1 MIWAFLQLI
10 RVPGIFTVFSNILIG
25 YFYYQNS
32 HANLF
37 DLSLLFSASGL
48 LFMAG
53 MMLNDVF
60 DYNVDKKER
69 PQRPLPS
76 GKIQKTHALYG
87 GIIFLVL
94 ANSLS
99 FFVSVDSFAISII
112 MTVLLV
118 GYNYKIKSVS
128 VLGIFILS
136 LIRFLNV
143 LLGFSLFPI
152 HVDVLPFSI
161 PVAILV
167 AGISI
172 LAKEEIFKKTNK
184 LLINQVFIVAT
195 ILYLSILSFSFT
207 IHSILF
213 LIIFSTFT
221 ILPTIIPTAKKNLHR
236 IITIQLLSITLLD
249 AYLISLI
256 SEDAS
261 DGIVAVILFIPGYLI
276 TRKLYLT

>member
-1 MIWAFLQLI
+1 
-10 RVPGIFTVFSNILIG
+10 
-25 YFYYQNS
+25 
-32 HANLF
+32 
-37 DLSLLFSASGL
+37 
-48 LFMAG
+48 MAG
-53 MMLNDVF
+53 MILNDVF

-76 GKIQKTHALYG
+76 GKIQKTHALYV
-87 GIIFLVL
+87 GIIFLLL

-99 FFVSVDSFAISII
+99 FFASVDSFIISIM

-118 GYNYKIKSVS
+118 AYNYKIKSVS

-136 LIRFLNV
+136 FIRFLNV

-152 HVDVLPFSI
+152 HVDVLQFSI
-161 PVAILV
+161 PVAIFV

-172 LAKEEIFKKTNK
+172 LAKEETLTKTNK
-184 LLINQVFIVAT
+184 LVINQIFIVAT
-195 ILYLSILSFSFT
+195 ILYLSILSFSLT
-207 IHSILF
+207 VHSILF

-221 ILPTIIPTAKKNLHR
+221 ILPTLIPAVKKNLR
-236 IITIQLLSITLLD
+236 KIITIQLLSITLLD

-256 SEDAS
+256 AENSS
-261 DGIVAVILFIPGYLI
+261 YGIFAIFLFIPGYLI